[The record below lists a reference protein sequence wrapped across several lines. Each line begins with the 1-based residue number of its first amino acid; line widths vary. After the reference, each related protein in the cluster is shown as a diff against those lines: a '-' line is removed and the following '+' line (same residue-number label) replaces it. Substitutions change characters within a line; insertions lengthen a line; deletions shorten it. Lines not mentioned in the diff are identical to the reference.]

1 MHSNTVLIEL
11 GKNHWYTMYLMLII
25 ISGDE
30 EYNCI
35 WFETRGENI
44 LEFQLGLYPSK
55 TPSLH
60 HCDNKNFLQKTWFT
74 QVIVK
79 FIPFVIVLILFSFFL
94 LEKDRKDGGCEV
106 NKTILK
112 IQNYV
117 SRKIFKV

>member
-74 QVIVK
+74 QVIVQ
-79 FIPFVIVLILFSFFL
+79 FITFYSDESQSATLCTEKLLCLFYSLFS
-94 LEKDRKDGGCEV
+94 
-106 NKTILK
+106 
-112 IQNYV
+112 Y
-117 SRKIFKV
+117 